1 MSLHMRYYDGEDCIR
16 VKGDHDGH
24 CSLWSI
30 FVYSEG
36 NGMNEKTFQTLE
48 FNSVKEELM
57 GFALTEEGKKEL
69 WKLRPST
76 NIRQIEMRLD
86 EVTEAVNI
94 LKKSASVPIHALDG
108 VENIMGNLNKGVPLR
123 PDQLT
128 SLYYFLDACKKLK
141 KYMEDKLWLAP
152 RVSSYV
158 YSIEEIPDLGEEI
171 NRCIRNGRVDD
182 YASKELLRIR
192 KQAGIQEERLK
203 DKVQSIVK
211 SAKYKSFLQEAIVSQ
226 RNGRYVIPIKKE
238 FRGKMKGAVLDSSAS
253 GSTLYIEPEELSKQ
267 QDQLLTL
274 KFEEDHEVENILWTL
289 TGMVQTYEPQLR
301 LAVETM
307 VHYDVLFAKAKYSR
321 AYDGVKAIVNEE
333 QRIHLINAVHPLLG
347 KQAVPLTIKMGEG
360 FYALVITGPNTGGKT
375 VTIKTVGLLTLMT
388 QCGLHIPAAEGSEI
402 SIYQQILLDIGDGQ
416 SLQQN
421 LSTFSSHIKNII
433 NILKDTNDRSLV
445 LLDELGSGTD
455 PMEGMGLATAILDQL
470 YEKGATLIAT
480 THYSEIKHFAQEHEG
495 FMNGSMEFNID
506 TLQPTYKLI
515 VGQGGDSQA
524 FSIALKLGM
533 HPEIIEKAHEITYK
547 QKKTYR
553 LGEIDYSEKKEMEK
567 QMIVNKHKKRN
578 HGKIQ
583 KQTRS
588 IISFVKGDNVQISPE
603 GEFGIVYDGPDGI
616 GNYTVQIKGE
626 KRSVSH
632 KRLRLYVS
640 AKELY
645 PEEYDFDIIFNSK
658 ENRKKDKLMG
668 KRFVEGLTIDHEE

>member
-1 MSLHMRYYDGEDCIR
+1 MDIVL
-16 VKGDHDGH
+16 
-24 CSLWSI
+24 LWSI
-30 FVYSEG
+30 FVYMEESTL
-36 NGMNEKTFQTLE
+36 NEKTFQTLE

-69 WKLRPST
+69 LNLRPST
-76 NIRQIEMRLD
+76 NRNQIEMRLD
-86 EVTEAVNI
+86 EVTEAVKI
-94 LKKSASVPIHALDG
+94 LEKSSSVPIHALDG

-128 SLYYFLDACKKLK
+128 GLYYFLDACKKLK
-141 KYMEDKLWLAP
+141 KFMEDKQWVAP

-158 YSIEEIPDLGEEI
+158 YSIEDIPDLGEEI

-192 KQAGIQEERLK
+192 KQMGIQEDRLK
-203 DKVQSIVK
+203 DKIQSIVK
-211 SAKYKSFLQEAIVSQ
+211 SAKYKSFLQESIVSQ
-226 RNGRYVIPIKKE
+226 RNGRYVLPIKKE

-253 GSTLYIEPEELSKQ
+253 GSTLYIEPEELSTQ
-267 QDQLLTL
+267 QDQLIYYKL
-274 KFEEDHEVENILWTL
+274 EEDREVENILWTL
-289 TGMVQTYEPQLR
+289 TGLVQVYESQLK
-301 LAVETM
+301 LAIETM
-307 VHYDVLFAKAKYSR
+307 VHYDVLFAKGKYSR
-321 AYDGVKAIVNEE
+321 SYDGVSAIVNEDH
-333 QRIHLINAVHPLLG
+333 RIHLINAVHPLLG
-347 KQAVPLTIKMGEG
+347 RQAVPLSIKMGEN
-360 FYALVITGPNTGGKT
+360 FHALVITGPNTGGKT

-388 QCGLHIPAAEGSEI
+388 QCGLHIPAEDGSQI
-402 SIYQQILLDIGDGQ
+402 SLYQQILLDIGDGQ

-433 NILKDTNDRSLV
+433 GILKDTNERTLV

-455 PMEGMGLATAILDQL
+455 PLEGMGLATAILNQL
-470 YEKGATLIAT
+470 YEKGATIFAT
-480 THYSEIKHFAQEHEG
+480 THYSEIKHFAEEHEG

-515 VGQGGDSQA
+515 VGEGGESQA

-533 HPEIIEKAHEITYK
+533 HPEIIEKAHEITYREK
-547 QKKTYR
+547 RSYSV
-553 LGEIDYSEKKEMEK
+553 GELDYHEKKEMEK
-567 QMIVNKHKKRN
+567 QVIINKYQKRDHGSRVKENRKMI
-578 HGKIQ
+578 
-583 KQTRS
+583 T
-588 IISFVKGDNVQISPE
+588 FAKGDNVKVSPD
-603 GEFGIVYDGPDGI
+603 GEFGIVYEGPDDI

-626 KRSVSH
+626 KKTVNH
-632 KRLRLYVS
+632 KRLSLYVS

-645 PEEYDFDIIFNSK
+645 PDEYDFDIIFNSK